1 MKELVEK
8 LKQSNLTLSSAES
21 LTGGLFASTITSI
34 PGVSSIFKGGA
45 VTYWNEIKHDV
56 LGVSNEIINTYG
68 VVSSECA
75 AEMARGVKKIYSSNV
90 AISFTGNAGPDVMEG
105 KPAGLVYSSIYYE
118 GKVVSYSDMI
128 SGTRNEVRNQIVD
141 LMTQRLIMLISK
153 EKQNG

>member
-8 LKQSNLTLSSAES
+8 LKQSNLNLSSAES

-90 AISFTGNAGPDVMEG
+90 AISFTGNAGPSSMEG
-105 KPAGLVYSSIYYE
+105 KPVGLVYIGVAIEKTVFTFEYMFD
-118 GKVVSYSDMI
+118 GD
-128 SGTRNEVRNQIVD
+128 RNEIRSKCVEAAIKK
-141 LMTQRLIMLISK
+141 LKELI
-153 EKQNG
+153 

>member
-8 LKQSNLTLSSAES
+8 LKQSNLNLSSAES

-90 AISFTGNAGPDVMEG
+90 AISFTGNAGPSSMEG
-105 KPAGLVYSSIYYE
+105 KPVGLVYIGVAIEKTVFTFEYMFD
-118 GKVVSYSDMI
+118 GD
-128 SGTRNEVRNQIVD
+128 RNEIRSKCVEVAIKK
-141 LMTQRLIMLISK
+141 LKELI
-153 EKQNG
+153 